1 MNAIANTTNTTN
13 TTIII
18 GNSHGFGAAVTC
30 DVASNTFIVH
40 SWDDEN
46 EWGNWSLRFDSIEA
60 VDECLAANL
69 WSPLSDHPDYQN
81 LVALD
86 QAVAEWAE
94 EVVSD
99 LLQAPRGM
107 TNTITLGNNYKGIAF
122 AAVCHPGGGFTIHSW
137 NDELLCGHWA
147 AGFTHLWE
155 VNEYLA
161 QNEMPP
167 LSGI

>member
-1 MNAIANTTNTTN
+1 MQTATIAATG
-13 TTIII
+13 TTIVI
-18 GNSHGFGAAVTC
+18 GQSQGYGCAVTC
-30 DVASNTFIVH
+30 DIANNTFIVR

-46 EWGNWSLRFDSIEA
+46 GWNNWTLRFDSIEA
-60 VDECLAANL
+60 VDNCLAANL
-69 WSPLSDHPDYQN
+69 WSPRSDHPEYQG

-99 LLQAPRGM
+99 LLQGM
-107 TNTITLGNNYKGIAF
+107 ATTTPLGANDRGIAF
-122 AAVCHPGGGFTIHSW
+122 AVVHHPDGRFTVHSW
-137 NDELLCGHWA
+137 NEDPLCGHWA

-167 LSGI
+167 LSGMDS